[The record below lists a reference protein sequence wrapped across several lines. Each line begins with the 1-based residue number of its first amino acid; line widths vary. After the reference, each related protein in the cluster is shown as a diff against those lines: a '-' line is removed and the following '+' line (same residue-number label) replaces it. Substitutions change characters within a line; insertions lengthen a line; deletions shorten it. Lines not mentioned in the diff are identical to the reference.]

1 MARRKP
7 VRRSSRTEWDR
18 FEKDLLSRPAPNA
31 VRGKK
36 RAALRSQPQA
46 EASED
51 EVLRR
56 LAQRSQLERSRGGPP
71 SGNVVFLHGITGAD
85 LSVAESGGRAKS
97 VWVSIA
103 QIVFGGIRRLKLA
116 ANGADE
122 SDSGRTVKATG
133 VNKQFYARAIVAL
146 RAKWNVEPYAYD
158 WRKDIDLASDGLA
171 AFIQERF
178 PDQPVHLVAHSMGGL
193 VARNFI
199 KRHPQL
205 WKAMRD
211 ATLARG
217 GRLIMLGTPNYG
229 SYAIAQVLTGTDALL
244 ARLERFDLKNNMAE
258 LLNVTN
264 SFLGS
269 YMLLPAHGKLPSATQ
284 PIYEK
289 GAWGATPAVSQDHL
303 NRTFEFYKSLDSAAT
318 VDPERMVYIAG
329 VNQTTISS
337 LDILAPGEFT
347 YGFTRSGD
355 GRVPHALGL
364 LDGVPSYYVDEVHGD
379 LARNEHILRALDDL
393 LKTGQSTT
401 LATVPGAAVR
411 GPLPDT
417 PPAAKSYRS
426 GADRAALDILEEF
439 ANRTRAANSET
450 ALSEREKQIAADA
463 LLHAALG
470 ARTQMIQRASPVDAP
485 ASRQLP
491 AAQSSRPRLRV
502 RVSFGGIEAVKTPLA
517 VVGHYRG
524 VKPVNAIGAIDQRLN
539 KWISLAVQRGMI
551 SGHVGETFI
560 VPTEGRGVGA
570 QAVIVAG
577 MGDFGRFSAD
587 ALREIMA
594 NVAQAAAALRR
605 SEVSSVLIGAGEGNM
620 SVDQV
625 LKSLVE
631 GFCAGLAELKQNRPG
646 DVGVLTDLRIVE
658 LNPQRFL
665 EIDQG
670 LKELVESKFTKDVVL
685 RYEAASSSDKGRARK
700 SHATFARKGFDTLSR
715 GQRQRSPLKLD
726 EIRITV
732 EFDKERSEFRFSALT
747 DAAVIPLR
755 RVEVTQAV
763 AEETARMLAEAQSP
777 REQRQRGRVL
787 FDYLFP
793 RDLEYLFAS
802 AAVVRMIVDP
812 TSAALPWEMAC
823 LPGPRSQGT
832 TAWFGTDRRLTRQFR
847 TLMSQSVG
855 VVSPRSERIRV
866 LVIADP
872 APEPDWQLL
881 GARAEG
887 RAITNLLKGI
897 SSDDPDA
904 AKFTD
909 SLADREA
916 REALSDIVV
925 ESYIGCDEASPV
937 DLIGKLVSGQYDI
950 VHFCGHGNYNAT
962 DPEQSGWLLS
972 EKLFVTAKDIMRAR
986 NAPWLIVAN
995 ACYSGRLRQGDPYP
1009 SLEAARK
1016 GAAIAE
1022 AFMDRG
1028 VRNYLGT
1035 GWTVD
1040 DDQAVRFAKTLYRQ
1054 LLRNAPLA
1062 EAVGAA
1068 RKAVFDEQTG
1078 STWGAYQF
1086 YGDPNDRLR
1095 PRPDDEPRTKERK
1108 PRRRVT
1114 SKKR

>member
-7 VRRSSRTEWDR
+7 ARSSSQGEWDR
-18 FEKDLLSRPAPNA
+18 FEKNLLSGPAPTT
-31 VRGKK
+31 VRATK
-36 RAALRSQPQA
+36 RTTLRSQPQA

-56 LAQRSQLERSRGGPP
+56 LAQRSQLERSRGGPL

-122 SDSGRTVKATG
+122 SDSGRAVTATG

-171 AFIQERF
+171 TLIQQRF
-178 PDQPVHLVAHSMGGL
+178 PNQPVHLVAHSMGGL

-211 ATLARG
+211 ATLTRG

-289 GAWGATPAVSQDHL
+289 GTWGATPAVSQQHL

-318 VDPERMVYIAG
+318 IDPERMVYIAG

-347 YGFTRSGD
+347 YGFTRAGD
-355 GRVPHALGL
+355 GRVPHTLGL
-364 LDGVPSYYVDEVHGD
+364 LDGVKSYYVDEVHGD

-401 LATVPGAAVR
+401 LASVPHAAVR
-411 GPLPDT
+411 APTPDT
-417 PPAAKSYRS
+417 PPSAKSYRS

-439 ANRTRAANSET
+439 ANRTRAANSEK
-450 ALSEREKQIAADA
+450 ALSEREMQIAADA
-463 LLHAALG
+463 LLRAALG
-470 ARTQMIQRASPVDAP
+470 ARTPIIQRASPAGVSTPAQP
-485 ASRQLP
+485 PAARASR
-491 AAQSSRPRLRV
+491 ARLNV

-587 ALREIMA
+587 SLREIMA

-625 LKSLVE
+625 LKCLLE

-646 DVGVLTDLRIVE
+646 DVGVLKNLRIVE
-658 LNPQRFL
+658 LNPQRFV

-670 LKELVESKFTKDVVL
+670 LKELVESKFIKDVVV
-685 RYEAASSSDKGRARK
+685 RYQAASSSDKGRARK
-700 SHATFARKGFDTLSR
+700 SHAYSARKGFERLSR
-715 GQRQRSPLKLD
+715 GERTKSTLKLD

-732 EFDKERSEFRFSALT
+732 EFDKDSSEFRFSALT

-793 RDLEYLFAS
+793 RDLEYLFDS

-823 LPGPRSQGT
+823 LPGARSQGT
-832 TAWFGTDRRLTRQFR
+832 PSWFGTDRRLTRQFR

-855 VVSPRSERIRV
+855 VISPRSERIRV

-897 SSDDPDA
+897 TDDDPDA
-904 AKFTD
+904 KDFNDPSVD
-909 SLADREA
+909 SESRE
-916 REALSDIVV
+916 SVFDIIV

-937 DLIGKLVSGQYDI
+937 DLIGKLVSGQYDV
-950 VHFCGHGNYNAT
+950 VHFCGHGNYNAS

-972 EKLFVTAKDIMRAR
+972 EKLFVTAKDILRSR

-1009 SLEAARK
+1009 SLEVARK

-1040 DDQAVRFAKTLYRQ
+1040 DDQALRFAKTFYRE

-1068 RKAVFDEQTG
+1068 RKTVFDERTG

-1086 YGDPNDRLR
+1086 YVDPNDRLR
-1095 PRPDDEPRTKERK
+1095 PRPDDEPRSKER
-1108 PRRRVT
+1108 RSASRVNR
-1114 SKKR
+1114 KKR